1 MIKIIKTFLIVIFTV
16 YFTLQANSETSY
28 ITKKDK
34 TKNPVVKKAEIEK
47 KENQWIKKKNVKE
60 KKKKI

>member
-16 YFTLQANSETSY
+16 SFTLQANSETSY

-47 KENQWIKKKNVKE
+47 KKINGLRKKM
-60 KKKKI
+60 